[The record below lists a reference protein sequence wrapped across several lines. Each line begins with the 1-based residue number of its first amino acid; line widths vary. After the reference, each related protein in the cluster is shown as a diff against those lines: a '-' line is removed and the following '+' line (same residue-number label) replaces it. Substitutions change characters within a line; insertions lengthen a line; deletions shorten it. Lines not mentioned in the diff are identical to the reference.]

1 MLSAP
6 CAAGAHGAGDADLYF
21 ATAAEQQAAMAA
33 GTTTAE
39 ALTRLYL
46 ARIKAVDSAGP
57 RLRSVIEINPQAV
70 SIAAALDTER
80 RATGARGPLH
90 GVAVLLKDNVDTGD
104 DMHTTAGSLALLDS
118 VPLGDATVVTK
129 LRAAGAVILGAIPGR
144 QRVIAV
150 DL

>member
-1 MLSAP
+1 
-6 CAAGAHGAGDADLYF
+6 
-21 ATAAEQQAAMAA
+21 MAA

-129 LRAAGAVILGAIPGR
+129 LRAAGAVILGATPGR